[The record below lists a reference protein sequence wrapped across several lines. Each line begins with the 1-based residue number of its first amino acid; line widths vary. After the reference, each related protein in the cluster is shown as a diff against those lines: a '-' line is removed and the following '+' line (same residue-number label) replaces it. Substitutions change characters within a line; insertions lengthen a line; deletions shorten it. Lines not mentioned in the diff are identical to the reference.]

1 MDEEHQHIKSFA
13 ARHGIPLACVDGLR
27 AHRARASAALSSS
40 PRLQASARYLLKEKF
55 GSKESDMDNDGYSMV
70 HAAVKEVG
78 SDVKAYREKT
88 AQEVQTLRDDVQ
100 GMRADLQSTQQVLAK
115 IDANGGGGFS
125 ASAPDVGSVAAS
137 KLREDSSFAAAA
149 ETAERGMKPSQFS
162 ARVNVDSSIRAA
174 LTNVGVGQAGDTSIP
189 TNPDRRGVVGPVLA
203 PLSLLSVLPSRPTS
217 SNTVE
222 FVQLNATGDA
232 EEQIK
237 EGDEKAELEFSGAL
251 KKANIVTIAGH
262 TTASKQV
269 LADESALSQQ
279 IDRVIAHKVFSR
291 LENQIINGPGGDGRI
306 NGLLNQATAF
316 APAIGETPAD
326 RIGEAL
332 VTMANEGYLPNLVV
346 MNPMDWFRIQLTRKN
361 DQDDEYV
368 FGSPT
373 MPVPPSLWNSRIVT
387 NPNLAAGTALVIDTS
402 FVTVL
407 DREQMSIS
415 ATNTHADYFI
425 RNLVKILG
433 ELRAGL
439 EVLDVK
445 AVRKF
450 TLAPTGP

>member
-27 AHRARASAALSSS
+27 AHRARASAALSSNPS
-40 PRLQASARYLLKEKF
+40 LQASARYLLKEKF
-55 GSKESDMDNDGYSMV
+55 GSKESDMENDGYSMV

-78 SDVKAYREKT
+78 SEVKAYREKT

-232 EEQIK
+232 EEQIH
-237 EGDEKAELEFSGAL
+237 EGDEKAELEFNGAL

-269 LADESALSQQ
+269 LADEAALSQQ

-306 NGLLNQATAF
+306 NGLLTQATAF
-316 APAIGETPAD
+316 EPAIGETPAD

-450 TLAPTGP
+450 ALAPTGP

>member
-40 PRLQASARYLLKEKF
+40 PSLQASTRYLLKEKF

-115 IDANGGGGFS
+115 IDANGGGGFN
-125 ASAPDVGSVAAS
+125 ASAPDVGTVAAS

-316 APAIGETPAD
+316 VPAIGETPAD

-450 TLAPTGP
+450 ALAPTGP

>member
-1 MDEEHQHIKSFA
+1 
-13 ARHGIPLACVDGLR
+13 
-27 AHRARASAALSSS
+27 
-40 PRLQASARYLLKEKF
+40 
-55 GSKESDMDNDGYSMV
+55 MV

-115 IDANGGGGFS
+115 IDANGGGFS

-137 KLREDSSFAAAA
+137 KLREDASFAAAA

-203 PLSLLSVLPSRPTS
+203 PLSLLSVLPSRPTDS
-217 SNTVE
+217 SSVE

-269 LADESALSQQ
+269 LADEPALSQQ

>member
-1 MDEEHQHIKSFA
+1 VDEEHQHIKSFA

-40 PRLQASARYLLKEKF
+40 PSLQASTRYLLKEKF

-78 SDVKAYREKT
+78 GEVKAYREKT

-125 ASAPDVGSVAAS
+125 ASAPDVGSEAAS
-137 KLREDSSFAAAA
+137 KLREDASFAAAA

-232 EEQIK
+232 EEQIH
-237 EGDEKAELEFSGAL
+237 EGDEKAELEFNGAL

-269 LADESALSQQ
+269 LADEAALSQQ
-279 IDRVIAHKVFSR
+279 IDRVIAHKVFSC

-306 NGLLNQATAF
+306 NGLLTQATAF

-450 TLAPTGP
+450 ALAPTGP

>member
-1 MDEEHQHIKSFA
+1 MDEEHKHIKSFA
-13 ARHGIPLACVDGLR
+13 ARHGIPLACVDGLL
-27 AHRARASAALSSS
+27 AYRARASAALSSS
-40 PRLQASARYLLKEKF
+40 PSLQASARYLLNEKF
-55 GSKESDMDNDGYSMV
+55 GSKESNMDNDGYSMV

-115 IDANGGGGFS
+115 IDANGGVFS
-125 ASAPDVGSVAAS
+125 ASTPDVGSVAAS
-137 KLREDSSFAAAA
+137 KLREDASFAAAA

-174 LTNVGVGQAGDTSIP
+174 LTNVGVGQTGDTSIP

-203 PLSLLSVLPSRPTS
+203 PLSLLSVLPSRPTDS
-217 SNTVE
+217 SSVE

-269 LADESALSQQ
+269 LADEPALSQQ